1 MFEVAMRKDR
11 SVLRERVRLAYS
23 AHRARS
29 TSALFSVV
37 GQFPIIRLHV
47 HFDIK
52 TERDREQAVET
63 IRTSTQSWGPH
74 ALPGAPGYSSQAER
88 TL

>member
-1 MFEVAMRKDR
+1 MRKDR

-37 GQFPIIRLHV
+37 GARQPL
-47 HFDIK
+47 
-52 TERDREQAVET
+52 VEFY
-63 IRTSTQSWGPH
+63 
-74 ALPGAPGYSSQAER
+74 L
-88 TL
+88 